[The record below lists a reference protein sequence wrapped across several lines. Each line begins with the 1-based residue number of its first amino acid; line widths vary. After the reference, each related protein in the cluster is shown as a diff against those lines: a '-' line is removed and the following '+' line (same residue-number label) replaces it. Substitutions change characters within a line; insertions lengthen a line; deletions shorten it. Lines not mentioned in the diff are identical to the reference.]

1 MAMGTG
7 LNLDTYLMNIW
18 VVQNW
23 VVKMFHLNVVSHLL
37 NSLAG
42 EQYLLDVPAAD
53 NCQVD

>member
-1 MAMGTG
+1 METG
-7 LNLDTYLMNIW
+7 LNLDMYLLNIW

-23 VVKMFHLNVVSHLL
+23 VVKMFHLNAVSHLL